1 MTWLNIG
8 EIINVNT
15 NKYPDKLALKDA
27 RRQLTFKQFNERTN
41 KLANGILKSGIKKG
55 DKLAVLSNNSIEF
68 MEIYVAAAKG
78 GFIIVPLNFRLH
90 PDDISF
96 IINNSDAK
104 WLFVES
110 RFYEATEKIWEQ
122 AEELGFEDV
131 ERVLIADQPAE
142 GWRYFEDIVEIG
154 EITYPSVKVNPE
166 DTWVIL
172 YTSGTT
178 GKPKGVIRSHRSY
191 IAFFLINEAEFSFT
205 PQDYGMILMPL
216 SHVNST
222 FYSFVFTYLGAS
234 VYIHIEYKFEPEEVL
249 KIIDREKI
257 TFTSMIPTHYNL
269 ILSLPDEIKQKYD
282 LSSVKALLT
291 SSAPATKQMKLDV
304 MNLFNKTKLFEAY
317 GSTEAGLVTLLRPED
332 QMNKLGSIGKECIG
346 SDIIKLLDEEGNP
359 VPVGEIGEM
368 MYKGGSIMKGYY
380 KDDVLTEQVLSK
392 DGWLHSGDLCKI
404 DEEGNVYYM
413 GRTSELIIS
422 GGEKIFPG
430 EVEDVLRTHTKI
442 NNVAITGKQDDI
454 WGQIITAFI
463 TFEPGE
469 KMTSEELL
477 DYCQDKMAYFMIPRY
492 IDFVEKLPKSEV
504 HRIMKRFL
512 KERGVTETTYDRE
525 KAGYE
530 IKRD

>member
-359 VPVGEIGEM
+359 VPLGEIGELYSRGPQM
-368 MYKGGSIMKGYY
+368 FDEYY
-380 KDDVLTEQVLSK
+380 KLPEKTKQAFKGEYFSAGDMGKK
-392 DGWLHSGDLCKI
+392 DEDGFYTLVDRKQ
-404 DEEGNVYYM
+404 NM
-413 GRTSELIIS
+413 IIT
-422 GGEKIFPG
+422 GGEHVFPS
-430 EVEDVLRTHTKI
+430 EVEKVVVSHPLVVECAVIGLQDYKWGESVTAVCILNKEVFYDDFNKVMRQYCEDKLARFKIPKQFLFINSEEMPRTGSGKVVHRRLRERFNKQI
-442 NNVAITGKQDDI
+442 NN
-454 WGQIITAFI
+454 
-463 TFEPGE
+463 E
-469 KMTSEELL
+469 
-477 DYCQDKMAYFMIPRY
+477 
-492 IDFVEKLPKSEV
+492 
-504 HRIMKRFL
+504 
-512 KERGVTETTYDRE
+512 
-525 KAGYE
+525 
-530 IKRD
+530 

>member
-8 EIINVNT
+8 EIINVNA
-15 NKYPDKLALKDA
+15 NKYPNKLALKDIK
-27 RRQLTFKQFNERTN
+27 RQLTFKELNERTN

-55 DKLAVLSNNSIEF
+55 DKVAILSNNCIEF
-68 MEIYVAAAKG
+68 MELYVAAAKG
-78 GFIIVPLNFRLH
+78 GFIVVPLNFRLH

-104 WLFVES
+104 WLFIES
-110 RFYEATEKIWEQ
+110 RFYEATEKIWER
-122 AEELGFEDV
+122 AIELGFEDV
-131 ERVLIADQPAE
+131 ERVLIADKPAE
-142 GWRYFEDIVEIG
+142 GWKYFEDLVEMG
-154 EITYPSVKVNPE
+154 ENIYPSIKVDPE

-191 IAFFLINEAEFSFT
+191 ISFFLINEAEFSFT

-222 FYSFVFTYLGAS
+222 FYSFVFTYLGAP

-282 LSSVKALLT
+282 LSSITTLLT

-304 MNLFNKTKLFEAY
+304 MKLFSKTKLFEAY

-346 SDIIKLLDEEGNP
+346 TDNIKILDEDRNP
-359 VPVGEIGEM
+359 VAIGKIGELYSRGPQM
-368 MYKGGSIMKGYY
+368 FDKYY
-380 KDDVLTEQVLSK
+380 KLPEKTKESFKGEYFSAGDMAKK
-392 DGWLHSGDLCKI
+392 DEDGF
-404 DEEGNVYYM
+404 YYLVDRKANM
-413 GRTSELIIS
+413 IIT
-422 GGEKIFPG
+422 GGEHVYPS
-430 EVEDVLRTHTKI
+430 EVEEVVVSHPSVVECAVVGLNDYKWGESVTACCVLNKEVDLDTFNKEMRQYCEDKLARFKIPKKFLCIHSEEMPRTGSGKVIHRKLRERFNIQI
-442 NNVAITGKQDDI
+442 NNK
-454 WGQIITAFI
+454 
-463 TFEPGE
+463 
-469 KMTSEELL
+469 
-477 DYCQDKMAYFMIPRY
+477 
-492 IDFVEKLPKSEV
+492 
-504 HRIMKRFL
+504 
-512 KERGVTETTYDRE
+512 
-525 KAGYE
+525 
-530 IKRD
+530 

>member
-8 EIINVNT
+8 EIINVNA

-27 RRQLTFKQFNERTN
+27 KRQLTFKQLNERTN

-55 DKLAVLSNNSIEF
+55 DKLAVLSNNCIEF
-68 MEIYVAAAKG
+68 MEIYIAAAKG

-110 RFYEATEKIWEQ
+110 RFRDATEKIWQ
-122 AEELGFEDV
+122 RAKELGFEDV
-131 ERVLIADQPAE
+131 ELILMADEPAQNWKLYKDLIE
-142 GWRYFEDIVEIG
+142 KGEYKYPQIEI
-154 EITYPSVKVNPE
+154 KPE
-166 DTWVIL
+166 DTWIIL

-222 FYSFVFTYLGAS
+222 FYSFVFTYLGAP
-234 VYIHIEYKFEPEEVL
+234 VYIHIEYNFDPEEVL
-249 KIIDREKI
+249 KIIDQEKI

-269 ILSLPDEIKQKYD
+269 ILSLSEEIKRKYD
-282 LSSVKALLT
+282 LSSVTALLT

-346 SDIIKLLDEEGNP
+346 TDCIKILDENGSP
-359 VPVGEIGEM
+359 VPIGEIGELYSRGPQM
-368 MYKGGSIMKGYY
+368 FDEYY
-380 KDDVLTEQVLSK
+380 KLPEKTKNSFKGEYFSAGDMGKK
-392 DGWLHSGDLCKI
+392 DEDGFYILVDRKA
-404 DEEGNVYYM
+404 NM
-413 GRTSELIIS
+413 IIS
-422 GGEKIFPG
+422 GGEHIYPS
-430 EVEDVLRTHTKI
+430 EVEKVMVSHPLVIECAVIGLQDYKWGEAVTAVCILNKEIVPSDELTNELRQYCEDKLARFKIPKQVLFI
-442 NNVAITGKQDDI
+442 N
-454 WGQIITAFI
+454 
-463 TFEPGE
+463 
-469 KMTSEELL
+469 SEE
-477 DYCQDKMAYFMIPRY
+477 MPRTGSGK
-492 IDFVEKLPKSEV
+492 VV
-504 HRIMKRFL
+504 HRILRERFN
-512 KERGVTETTYDRE
+512 KQINN
-525 KAGYE
+525 K
-530 IKRD
+530 